1 MVNCPSQMNESVS
14 VGLQIEEISMLLVE
28 ERKKI
33 LEISQKLL
41 SAGLVHDG
49 QGNLSI
55 YNRESN
61 LIAITPSAVPYDQR
75 NLEDICVI
83 DLDGNLIESNW
94 KPTQETNLHLI
105 YYREREDVNAVVH
118 THAPR
123 ATVFGVIGTEPLPM
137 VTNEAAMGAGGPVP
151 IAPYARPG
159 SEELAEVTFK
169 ATGEGF
175 AAIMA
180 HHGLI
185 TVGPDINLAYIGTIA
200 VESTANT
207 IILARSMGYETIALS
222 AEEVDTLRKIFITGY
237 KPKRA

>member
-1 MVNCPSQMNESVS
+1 MK
-14 VGLQIEEISMLLVE
+14 LIK

-33 LEISQKLL
+33 LEISQKLIA
-41 SAGLVHDG
+41 AGLVHDG
-49 QGNLSI
+49 HGNFSI

-61 LIAITPSAVPYDQR
+61 LVAITPSAVPYNQR
-75 NLEDICVI
+75 DVEDICVV
-83 DLDGNLIESNW
+83 DLDGNLVEGKW
-94 KPTQETNLHLI
+94 KSTWETNLHLI

-118 THAPR
+118 THAPK
-123 ATVFGVIGTEPLPM
+123 ATVFGVIGTEPMPM
-137 VTNEAAMGAGGPVP
+137 ILNEAAMGAGGPVP

-159 SEELAEVTFK
+159 TDELAEVTFK

-200 VESTANT
+200 VEATANT
-207 IILARSMGYETIALS
+207 LIMARSMGCGTIAFS
-222 AEEVDTLRKIFITGY
+222 DEEVKILREMFITGY
-237 KPKRA
+237 KPKKA